1 MLFVAVSTPVFVQ
14 LVMNSWCSPPV
25 CGSYCVF
32 CVHLQIDHIK
42 QNLEDMMNRYTP
54 RVPLHRYTVSFVP
67 VIDVGNASCNIR
79 QAVLFNPRF
88 GLCIPMITHCYP
100 PCVIFYY
107 VGEIFSVSAPIGSL
121 FLLIPA
127 QVSRQLDCAYFATV
141 SFSAL
146 TLLVGRQ
153 EGNPACKK
161 LSGGLLAWLSVW
173 SYVQICIWPSW
184 CHYHSLS
191 LASVKS
197 RLVFTFLVPAHLGSP
212 GKRAVKRVCVCLSVP
227 WHISKTTLSW
237 LLSVTA
243 DRSFFDDSAICCVH
257 PVLWTTSYLHVG

>member
-54 RVPLHRYTVSFVP
+54 RVPPHRYTISFVP

-79 QAVLFNPRF
+79 QAVLFDPRF

-127 QVSRQLDCAYFATV
+127 QVSRQLDCVYFATV

-146 TLLVGRQ
+146 TLLVGWQ

-197 RLVFTFLVPAHLGSP
+197 RLVLPFWYRLTRVVPDKG
-212 GKRAVKRVCVCLSVP
+212 AVKRVCVYWSTCFSQHLQLRTGGFCWCKV
-227 WHISKTTLSW
+227 
-237 LLSVTA
+237 LLPA
-243 DRSFFDDSAICCVH
+243 CPC
-257 PVLWTTSYLHVG
+257 WGY